1 MKKTGITRKLDE
13 LGRIVIPKEI
23 RNNFKIEEGDQ
34 IEFFLNNNTITIKKT
49 SDLNGLDDE
58 IYKLFQIYNLKFY
71 NSICLMENGNIL
83 IGYGKNLDKIS
94 SSVNQIDI
102 QQYNKKSLMRFK
114 VGENNFLISNIK
126 DNIFIIVEESKPSTS
141 TDSAIINFLIDYL
154 NKLLKTE

>member
-141 TDSAIINFLIDYL
+141 TDSIIINFLIDYL

>member
-1 MKKTGITRKLDE
+1 M
-13 LGRIVIPKEI
+13 IPKEI

-141 TDSAIINFLIDYL
+141 IDSAIINFLIDYL